1 MSYNLTI
8 DFDELLYSS
17 ILKEL
22 DFWTILIRLLLAMLV
37 GGVIGLERG
46 RKNQPAGFRTFM
58 IVSMGAA
65 LTMIFAIFEFNL
77 IKDDF
82 ARTAL
87 LTGVSIDV
95 ARYSAQVINGIGF
108 LSAGMILVTSTRE
121 ISGITTAASMMA
133 SACMGIACG
142 AGFYACIIVVF
153 PIILFSIVVLPR
165 VEEFIKER
173 SPHLSLYVGL
183 ENTDQIGKMLTY
195 FKSHHTDVYEFDIER
210 ATADDEM
217 PGVIFAL
224 RLPKKM
230 HHSDMVAQVS
240 GLPYVTS
247 IQEI

>member
-1 MSYNLTI
+1 MSV
-8 DFDELLYSS
+8 DFEELLNSN

-22 DFWTILIRLLLAMLV
+22 DFWTILIRLTLAMVV

-77 IKDDF
+77 IRDDF
-82 ARTAL
+82 KYTAS

-108 LSAGMILVTSTRE
+108 LSAGMILVTGTQE

-142 AGFYACIIVVF
+142 AGFYGCIMVVF
-153 PIILFSIVVLPR
+153 PIILFSIMVLPR
-165 VEEFIKER
+165 VEEYIKER
-173 SPHLSLYVGL
+173 SPHLTLYVGL
-183 ENTDQIGKMLTY
+183 ENTDQIGKLLTY
-195 FKSHHTDVYEFDIER
+195 FKNHHTDVYEFDLER
-210 ATADDEM
+210 PNSDDEL
-217 PGVIFAL
+217 PGVVFAL
-224 RLPKKM
+224 RLPRKM

-240 GLPYVTS
+240 GLSYVTS